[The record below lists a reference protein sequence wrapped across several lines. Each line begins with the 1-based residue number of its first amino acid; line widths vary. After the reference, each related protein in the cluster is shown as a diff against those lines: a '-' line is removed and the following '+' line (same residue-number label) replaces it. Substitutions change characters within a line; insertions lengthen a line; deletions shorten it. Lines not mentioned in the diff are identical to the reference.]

1 MTDCTCTNPGFCERH
16 KVKKN
21 AHWHHLCQTR
31 ADYFDL
37 WEHGRGPGQQRPPV
51 VETTGKKKRF
61 RRCNGCGSNAWYMV
75 TWDFLVA
82 MTRFVWRPGFVT
94 REQYHVRLTACQSCD
109 QLDTKTSRCKAC
121 GCFVKIKARGAVW
134 DCPQGKWPEIR

>member
-1 MTDCTCTNPGFCERH
+1 MTGCTCKGPGYCERH

-21 AHWHHLCQTR
+21 EHWFHLCQTR
-31 ADYFDL
+31 DDYFQV
-37 WEHGRGPGQQRPPV
+37 WEAGKGPGQRPPPLIQRPPRKP
-51 VETTGKKKRF
+51 T
-61 RRCNGCGSNAWYMV
+61 RCTHCGQPKPWWQTM
-75 TWDFLVA
+75 WDFGKA
-82 MTRFVWRPGFVT
+82 MASFVVSGAECVT
-94 REQYHVRLTACQSCD
+94 RDQYKERLEACTKCD